1 MQGFYARPI
10 ERAHVVKLKS
20 IREKHRAEKQL
31 HDDISMQAYGFNYNA
46 WLKAND
52 LAAPVMSME
61 GKKETFGNITTNRKS
76 GAFTFKIVKRTTPK
90 MKRAL
95 YDYISNMFDLGL
107 AKTEIKRKVYE
118 LVSGINTIKDL
129 DEFITSQMKGKRQ
142 ILMRIS
148 W

>member
-1 MQGFYARPI
+1 
-10 ERAHVVKLKS
+10 
-20 IREKHRAEKQL
+20 
-31 HDDISMQAYGFNYNA
+31 
-46 WLKAND
+46 
-52 LAAPVMSME
+52 MSLE
-61 GKKETFGNITTNRKS
+61 GKKESFGNITTNRRS

-107 AKTEIKRKVYE
+107 AKTEIKRKTYE
-118 LVSGINTIKDL
+118 VVTGVKSIKDL
-129 DEFITSQMKGKRQ
+129 DEFIAAQMKGKKQ